1 MTGVGTMDATPVI
14 DILRASVPGVS
25 IDAVPAAVDMPT
37 IRVDAAH
44 LLDVMRTLR
53 DHPDLQFA
61 FLADLTAVDL
71 LPAEPRFDVV
81 YHLACLGEAY
91 AIGQPAPRR
100 RLRVKVG
107 LSGDDPRVATVTA
120 IYPAAGW
127 LEREVF
133 DLFGLTFEGHPDLR
147 RLLTADDWTGHPLRK
162 DYPVQVRKAAASWSP
177 IQLTAEEFAEN
188 VRAERAQ
195 ASAAAR
201 EEEPPRD

>member
-1 MTGVGTMDATPVI
+1 MTGAGTMDATPVI
-14 DILRASVPGVS
+14 DILRASVAGASV
-25 IDAVPAAVDMPT
+25 DAVPDAVDMPT
-37 IRVDAAH
+37 VRVDAAH
-44 LLDVMRTLR
+44 VVDVMRTLR

-61 FLADLTAVDL
+61 FLAELTAVDL
-71 LPAEPRFDVV
+71 LPAEPRFEII

-91 AIGQPAPRR
+91 ATGQPAPRR

-107 LSGDDPRVATVTA
+107 LPGDDPRIATVTT

-127 LEREVF
+127 LEREVY
-133 DLFGLTFEGHPDLR
+133 DLFGVAFEGHPDLR

-201 EEEPPRD
+201 EGEPSRD